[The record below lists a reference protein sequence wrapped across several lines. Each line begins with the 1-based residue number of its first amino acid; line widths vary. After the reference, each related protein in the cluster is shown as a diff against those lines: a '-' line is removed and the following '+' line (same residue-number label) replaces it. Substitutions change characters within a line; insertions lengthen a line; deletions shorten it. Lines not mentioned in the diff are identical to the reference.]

1 MNENEQKAGSVADQK
16 SKIRERYK
24 GIDPDEL
31 DVIPALPQE
40 DIFAVENEQ
49 RVAVYARVSTD
60 DPRQTSSYELQKN
73 HYHDVISK
81 SPNWKLVQIYADE
94 GISGTSAEKRD
105 DFNRMITMCELKQID
120 LILTKSVSRFAR
132 NVKETLEYV
141 RKLKLLGVGVVFQKE
156 GINTLSM
163 GDEMLLNTF
172 SAIAQEESV
181 SISQNVRFSI
191 KKKME
196 SGEYINGCVP
206 FGYRLENKV
215 MIPFEPEAEIVRS
228 LFQGYLNGASLTEL
242 CRYLEKQSISPRN
255 QGAKWNVR
263 VVSKMLSNEKYIG
276 DSLYQ
281 KKYRETT
288 VPFTQHINYGQ
299 EEQYYATGT
308 HEGIVDKEIF
318 ASVQE
323 LLKKRRELYSRPE
336 VAPAKYPFTHR
347 IQCSEC
353 GTFYR
358 RRIVNGSVV
367 WGCNQHIED
376 RTACDSHYYRE
387 DRIMDAFIGIIHRL
401 RFAEEGIIA
410 ESIELTEK
418 AILLKKRNN
427 LQAMESS
434 QSMAELNAKLLMLEQ
449 LKSKGYLAPDVF
461 ETQSR
466 EINGQI
472 NEIKTKRIQSLSSA
486 LDVAL
491 EEFKTLQARLNEI
504 DEPLDSFDP
513 KLFEEVIKGMTVN
526 NRDEMTFRLI
536 GDLTFTVRL

>member
-1 MNENEQKAGSVADQK
+1 MTYVYLICFLLSVIA
-16 SKIRERYK
+16 
-24 GIDPDEL
+24 
-31 DVIPALPQE
+31 VICLLGLTP
-40 DIFAVENEQ
+40 
-49 RVAVYARVSTD
+49 
-60 DPRQTSSYELQKN
+60 
-73 HYHDVISK
+73 
-81 SPNWKLVQIYADE
+81 E
-94 GISGTSAEKRD
+94 GITTDLMKFVSPKQTLRD
-105 DFNRMITMCELKQID
+105 KVLAQKGRK
-120 LILTKSVSRFAR
+120 KS
-132 NVKETLEYV
+132 
-141 RKLKLLGVGVVFQKE
+141 RKLTVELNRIRDALITTGKGGQFTIACASSLL
-156 GINTLSM
+156 L
-163 GDEMLLNTF
+163 MLIGCIV
-172 SAIAQEESV
+172 AIAIGNAFLIPV
-181 SISQNVRFSI
+181 LAIAFALIPFAYAKRTISYYNNHIQQDLENALSLTTTA
-191 KKKME
+191 
-196 SGEYINGCVP
+196 YINGCVP

-387 DRIMDAFIGIIHRL
+387 DRIMDAFIGIINRL

-466 EINGQI
+466 EINTQI

>member
-1 MNENEQKAGSVADQK
+1 MATVTVISPVTGKPVEHKRVAAYCRVSTNSADQQNSYNTQVRYYTRYIK
-16 SKIRERYK
+16 SRTEWT
-24 GIDPDEL
+24 L
-31 DVIPALPQE
+31 V
-40 DIFAVENEQ
+40 DIFA
-49 RVAVYARVSTD
+49 
-60 DPRQTSSYELQKN
+60 
-73 HYHDVISK
+73 
-81 SPNWKLVQIYADE
+81 DE
-94 GISGTSAEKRD
+94 GLSGTSSEKREN
-105 DFNRMITMCELKQID
+105 FQRMITMCELKQID
-120 LILTKSVSRFAR
+120 LVVTKSVSRFAR

-141 RKLKLLGVGVVFQKE
+141 RKLKLLGIGVVFEKE
-156 GINTLSM
+156 GINTLSV

-172 SAIAQEESV
+172 AAIAQEESV

-387 DRIMDAFIGIIHRL
+387 DRVMDAFIGIINRL

-427 LQAMESS
+427 LQALESS
-434 QSMAELNAKLLMLEQ
+434 QSMAELNAKLLMVEQ

-472 NEIKTKRIQSLSSA
+472 NETKTKRIQSLSSA
-486 LDVAL
+486 LDLAL

-504 DEPLDSFDP
+504 DEPLDSFDS

>member
-1 MNENEQKAGSVADQK
+1 MATVTVISPVTGKPVEHKRVAAYCRVSTNSADQQNSYNTQVRYYTRYIK
-16 SKIRERYK
+16 SRTEWT
-24 GIDPDEL
+24 L
-31 DVIPALPQE
+31 V
-40 DIFAVENEQ
+40 DIFA
-49 RVAVYARVSTD
+49 
-60 DPRQTSSYELQKN
+60 
-73 HYHDVISK
+73 
-81 SPNWKLVQIYADE
+81 DE
-94 GISGTSAEKRD
+94 GLSGTSSEKREN
-105 DFNRMITMCELKQID
+105 FQRMITMCELKQID
-120 LILTKSVSRFAR
+120 LVVTKSVSRFAR

-141 RKLKLLGVGVVFQKE
+141 RKLKLLGIGVVFEKE

-206 FGYRLENKV
+206 FGYRMKNKV

-242 CRYLEKQSISPRN
+242 CRYLEKQSIAPRN

-308 HEGIVDKEIF
+308 HEEIVDKEIF

-376 RTACDSHYYRE
+376 RTSCDSHYYRE
-387 DRIMDAFIGIIHRL
+387 DRIMDAFIGIINRL

-449 LKSKGYLAPDVF
+449 LKSKGYLSPDVF
-461 ETQSR
+461 ESQSR

>member
-1 MNENEQKAGSVADQK
+1 MATVTVISPVTGKPVEHKRVAAYCRVSTNSADQQNSYNTQVRYYTRYIK
-16 SKIRERYK
+16 SRTEWT
-24 GIDPDEL
+24 L
-31 DVIPALPQE
+31 V
-40 DIFAVENEQ
+40 DIFA
-49 RVAVYARVSTD
+49 
-60 DPRQTSSYELQKN
+60 
-73 HYHDVISK
+73 
-81 SPNWKLVQIYADE
+81 DE
-94 GISGTSAEKRD
+94 GLSGTSSEKREN
-105 DFNRMITMCELKQID
+105 FQRMITMCELKQID
-120 LILTKSVSRFAR
+120 LVVTKSVSRFAR

-141 RKLKLLGVGVVFQKE
+141 RKLKLLGIGVVFEKE

-172 SAIAQEESV
+172 AAIAQEESV

-299 EEQYYATGT
+299 EEQYYAIGT

-387 DRIMDAFIGIIHRL
+387 DRVMDAFIGIINRL

-427 LQAMESS
+427 LQALESS

-449 LKSKGYLAPDVF
+449 LKSKGYLAPEVF
-461 ETQSR
+461 ESQSR
-466 EINGQI
+466 EIDGQM

-491 EEFKTLQARLNEI
+491 EEFKTLQARLDEI

-526 NRDEMTFRLI
+526 NRDDMTFRLI